1 CRTTEPSSA
10 CRTTLTPSSPAW
22 RARSSASCKSACERL
37 SSSCISATIRSAK
50 VPNGDAAASRPKE
63 YASVARDG
71 RTWTIP
77 SVSAP
82 MHLASAIAWSSAL
95 HALAEPS
102 IATRIRLNMAT
113 PPLVSS
119 AAQAAGRAAPAS
131 LPLSHHAK
139 RGDQGHTS
147 QEVEDKCLLDPP
159 GFAEADHRVTI
170 KACQAHLREAAA
182 FPAQVPAQSRRRE
195 GDDAVGDR
203 HGDAQLRAELGD
215 GRKPVRKV
223 FGQVAVLQAV
233 WGPGRP
239 PDGGIV
245 GHFVEAVALY
255 TLIAVEAEIPLQQR
269 NRLQPQL
276 LYHREPL
283 GVHRLR
289 HPADG
294 GRKTLVVEAPVAAHV
309 LNAAGIH
316 EHLRRVGDVV
326 DVVEAGEKHIG
337 RGGEL
342 VKVGQRRNHPRRVT
356 GGDGGHRQSPLH
368 APDPDPVRAVL
379 LAGEYE
385 RAALGDERHFVYA

>member
-1 CRTTEPSSA
+1 
-10 CRTTLTPSSPAW
+10 
-22 RARSSASCKSACERL
+22 
-37 SSSCISATIRSAK
+37 
-50 VPNGDAAASRPKE
+50 
-63 YASVARDG
+63 
-71 RTWTIP
+71 
-77 SVSAP
+77 
-82 MHLASAIAWSSAL
+82 
-95 HALAEPS
+95 
-102 IATRIRLNMAT
+102 
-113 PPLVSS
+113 
-119 AAQAAGRAAPAS
+119 
-131 LPLSHHAK
+131 
-139 RGDQGHTS
+139 
-147 QEVEDKCLLDPP
+147 
-159 GFAEADHRVTI
+159 
-170 KACQAHLREAAA
+170 
-182 FPAQVPAQSRRRE
+182 
-195 GDDAVGDR
+195 
-203 HGDAQLRAELGD
+203 GD

-368 APDPDPVRAVL
+368 APDPDPVRAIL

-385 RAALGDERHFVYA
+385 RAALGDERHFVYASIAQHPQEGQRDAEAAGHEDHHLVWSQVRAQRPGHGLLAVRGDGYEEQLAAGYGFRRVGGDRFQARQAFAPHPPYPDGTSRLHGLQRRRKLRQVKQPHPHAPQGQVPRETKSGVTAADDGEPPPVALYRPPIFRHGKPPPVRQWEPPPARSPWGNGPATLPRGITGFTR